1 MPARRTRRSEGVA
14 AVARL
19 GESVGAEAETDFVRH
34 DVVDH
39 GFVGPRVE
47 VVDELGPLVTE
58 ETSVL
63 EPSGALHA
71 PKSSGSRL
79 ARMGLRSS
87 EIDAR
92 LAELAARD
100 AAIGDR
106 AKANVV
112 RYRAEH
118 GISDEPYAFPTYK
131 SAEERKVWVHKWWVR
146 PFRFF
151 YRHLP
156 AGVRSRIKRVAT

>member
-1 MPARRTRRSEGVA
+1 MPTRRTGRGERVA

-19 GESVGAEAETDFVRH
+19 SERVGTETQSNFVGN
-34 DVVDH
+34 DVVDDRLI
-39 GFVGPRVE
+39 GPRVE

-58 ETSVL
+58 EASVL
-63 EPSGALHA
+63 EPSGALHVS
-71 PKSSGSRL
+71 KSSGSRL
-79 ARMGLRSS
+79 ALMGLRRS

-92 LAELAARD
+92 LAELAAVD
-100 AAIGDR
+100 AQLADR
-106 AKANVV
+106 AKANAA

-118 GISDEPYAFPTYK
+118 GISDEPYEFPTYR
-131 SAEERKVWVHKWWVR
+131 SAEEKKVWVHKWWVR

-156 AGVRSRIKRVAT
+156 VGVRSRIKRVAT

>member
-1 MPARRTRRSEGVA
+1 
-14 AVARL
+14 
-19 GESVGAEAETDFVRH
+19 
-34 DVVDH
+34 
-39 GFVGPRVE
+39 
-47 VVDELGPLVTE
+47 
-58 ETSVL
+58 
-63 EPSGALHA
+63 
-71 PKSSGSRL
+71 
-79 ARMGLRSS
+79 MGLRSS

-131 SAEERKVWVHKWWVR
+131 SAEEKKVWVHKWWVR

>member
-1 MPARRTRRSEGVA
+1 
-14 AVARL
+14 
-19 GESVGAEAETDFVRH
+19 
-34 DVVDH
+34 
-39 GFVGPRVE
+39 
-47 VVDELGPLVTE
+47 
-58 ETSVL
+58 
-63 EPSGALHA
+63 
-71 PKSSGSRL
+71 
-79 ARMGLRSS
+79 MGLRSS